1 MAITLR
7 EKLEEFNP
15 STGTIG
21 TQYDKLKYSKDIR
34 GGGYSGQPFIKR
46 DIPPTLD
53 ALNSLTTEALSLDYP
68 IRGGSYEEL
77 AAREDFAR
85 IDRFFLSYPQG
96 KAFLDKQK
104 GLMFSN
110 PLIESRF
117 SLGTSNNR
125 IFPLGPNGQPGG
137 NMLTQVAEGGTGF
150 RHPNA
155 GANLN
160 DLEFAQNKYEYIVS
174 HKGTNQNRLVVLY
187 NLKINP
193 TPATNVDFANTALNL
208 GIDNTFDGN
217 LFFYQGGP
225 GSVYGLGPTIIQRA
239 KDSRGAF
246 INTNNAPNFIGQFT
260 TSNSI
265 TGEPTQGRRPTNR
278 AINPDTGINY
288 TNLLGLS
295 SIFQL
300 GEGIDNGIENGG
312 NNISTLGQ
320 TTSSDY
326 IRAESSILQTE
337 RSSFQYTMGYNTLI
351 ASKNQNGIAQNTF
364 IDYRNRVL
372 NPDSVPN
379 TDYTNL
385 NIARRVGVGNPGARQ
400 TYGTGLDKTQT
411 NRRYEDGEDK
421 VNATD
426 VRILNN
432 DNDNLVANPTD
443 NYRDLIKFCF
453 ETVDNDYT
461 DKTIATFF
469 RAFLTGYQ
477 DNHSA
482 DWAAKRYSGRGE
494 NFYTYQGHDRTV
506 SFNFKVAAQSRYEMR
521 FLYKK
526 LNYLLS
532 TLYPDYN
539 SNGFMRGNITKLTV
553 GDLFVRTPGILT
565 DLSLTVDDQYAWEIA
580 LQGEDSR
587 ELLETPQIIDVA
599 VTFKPILNTTPRIS
613 RLIVKDD
620 AATILDSRIL
630 LTDPAG
636 RYLSRQG
643 SVDVGQGEFGPA
655 TV

>member
-7 EKLEEFNP
+7 EKLDQFNP

-46 DIPPTLD
+46 GIPPTLD

-137 NMLTQVAEGGTGF
+137 NLLTQVAEGGTGF

-160 DLEFAQNKYEYIVS
+160 DLEFDQNKYEYIVS

-193 TPATNVDFANTALNL
+193 SPPAEVDFSTTAQNM
-208 GIDNTFDGN
+208 GIDTNFDGT
-217 LFFYQGGP
+217 LFFYPGGP

-246 INTNNAPNFIGQFT
+246 INTSQAPNFVGSFAT
-260 TSNSI
+260 TSTV
-265 TGEPTQGRRPTNR
+265 TGQVVQGRRLS
-278 AINPDTGINY
+278 DINY
-288 TNLLGLS
+288 NNTLGVS
-295 SIFQL
+295 KVFQL
-300 GEGIDNGIENGG
+300 DGQTD
-312 NNISTLGQ
+312 NISPNGTSISTTAQ
-320 TTSSDY
+320 TTSPDY
-326 IRAESSILQTE
+326 IRAESQILQTA
-337 RSSFQYTMGYNTLI
+337 RPSFQYTMGYNALLQ
-351 ASKNQNGIAQNTF
+351 SKNNNGITPSIPDDF
-364 IDYRNRVL
+364 RRRVL
-372 NPDSVPN
+372 SPDSVPN
-379 TDYTNL
+379 TDYANL
-385 NIARRVGVGNPGARQ
+385 NIAKRIGVGNPGSRQ
-400 TYGTGLDKTQT
+400 TYGTGLDKTNHT
-411 NRRYEDGEDK
+411 RRYIDGEDK
-421 VNATD
+421 VNSTD
-426 VRILNN
+426 IQELAN
-432 DNDNLVANPTD
+432 DNNNLVASPE
-443 NYRDLIKFCF
+443 YPYKDLIKFCF
-453 ETVDNDYT
+453 ETVDNT
-461 DKTIATFF
+461 NINVTKATFF

-477 DNHSA
+477 DSHSA
-482 DWAAKRYSGRGE
+482 EWASKRYSGRGE

-506 SFNFKVAAQSRYEMR
+506 NFNFKVAAQSRYEMK
-521 FLYKK
+521 FLYRK

-539 SNGFMRGNITKLTV
+539 DNGFMRGNITKLTL

-565 DLSLTVDDQYAWEIA
+565 DLNLTVDDQYAWEIA
-580 LQGEDSR
+580 LQGQDSR
-587 ELLETPQIIDVA
+587 DLLETPQIIDVA
-599 VTFKPILNTTPRIS
+599 VTFKPILNTTPRTG
-613 RLIVKDD
+613 V
-620 AATILDSRIL
+620 TSRIL
-630 LTDPAG
+630 INDSANK
-636 RYLSRQG
+636 YLG
-643 SVDVGQGEFGPA
+643 PLPTVEVGQGEFGPA
-655 TV
+655 IA